1 MLRNR
6 PSRGRGSKATARC
19 LGTLLH
25 NTISFDVL
33 IDLDQFC
40 ASMWTA
46 EEGQEILSIAREVK
60 PNIATYA
67 IPTGLQVDGGPDAV
81 VKHLCERVPGLLDG
95 IQR

>member
-1 MLRNR
+1 M
-6 PSRGRGSKATARC
+6 
-19 LGTLLH
+19 
-25 NTISFDVL
+25 L

-46 EEGQEILSIAREVK
+46 EEGQEIQSIAREVK

-81 VKHLCERVPGLLDG
+81 VKHLCERVPGLLDS
-95 IQR
+95 IQQR